1 MNKQR
6 NTTETFST
14 GTNNFPVN
22 HKIFQ
27 TVLGAA
33 QITCVAV
40 VLMFV
45 VSACGSSDEL
55 SESPAVE
62 EVEPTL
68 TASLLEL
75 KLLPYST
82 LDRTPPT
89 TIYDP
94 WGDRNDPWGDILGPD
109 LYEQPVYGFMQDM
122 QERFYPERLPF
133 PDWVERRHQAVE
145 AWELKL
151 PELARHAKSHPGL
164 IDVERIVPLIERH
177 KELNAGAD
185 DDLFIPW
192 PRFEDAKQ
200 GNDFLSLLRILDTPL
215 DQVRALLDE
224 AMVEW
229 RLVEHNCQILPM
241 TMDLLPGRADL
252 TVINDL
258 VSGWW
263 LPGGK
268 ANGVTRCAIWDGDTD
283 PRYGI
288 LGLELSEA
296 AAILANIEEV
306 SSWRLVHENCSYELI
321 PMTNDLRQGR
331 VNLTTTDDVV
341 VHYSIEHID
350 KPDDDLSSVY
360 KLNPQPTCEVE
371 LGSFEDWLDA
381 RK

>member
-1 MNKQR
+1 
-6 NTTETFST
+6 
-14 GTNNFPVN
+14 
-22 HKIFQ
+22 
-27 TVLGAA
+27 
-33 QITCVAV
+33 
-40 VLMFV
+40 MFV

-133 PDWVERRHQAVE
+133 PDWFERRHQAVE

-252 TVINDL
+252 TVINDM

-306 SSWRLVHENCSYELI
+306 SSWRLVHENCSYEPI
-321 PMTNDLRQGR
+321 AMTHDLRQGR

-360 KLNPQPTCEVE
+360 KLNPQPACEVE

>member
-1 MNKQR
+1 
-6 NTTETFST
+6 
-14 GTNNFPVN
+14 
-22 HKIFQ
+22 
-27 TVLGAA
+27 
-33 QITCVAV
+33 
-40 VLMFV
+40 MFV

-55 SESPAVE
+55 SESPAVAMYE
-62 EVEPTL
+62 N
-68 TASLLEL
+68 LE
-75 KLLPYST
+75 
-82 LDRTPPT
+82 RTPTT
-89 TIYDP
+89 TIYNP
-94 WGDRNDPWGDILGPD
+94 WAGYSAPD
-109 LYEQPVYGFMQDM
+109 LWEQPVYGFMQDM

-133 PDWVERRHQAVE
+133 PDWFERRHQAVE

>member
-55 SESPAVE
+55 SESPAVAMYE
-62 EVEPTL
+62 N
-68 TASLLEL
+68 LE
-75 KLLPYST
+75 
-82 LDRTPPT
+82 RTPTT
-89 TIYDP
+89 TIHDP
-94 WGDRNDPWGDILGPD
+94 WGAIPAPD
-109 LYEQPVYGFMQDM
+109 LYEQPTYYYP
-122 QERFYPERLPF
+122 ERFYPERLPF

-306 SSWRLVHENCSYELI
+306 SSWRLVHENCSYEPI
-321 PMTNDLRQGR
+321 AMTHDLRQGR

-360 KLNPQPTCEVE
+360 KLNPQPACEVE

>member
-1 MNKQR
+1 
-6 NTTETFST
+6 
-14 GTNNFPVN
+14 
-22 HKIFQ
+22 
-27 TVLGAA
+27 
-33 QITCVAV
+33 
-40 VLMFV
+40 MFV

-55 SESPAVE
+55 SESPAVA
-62 EVEPTL
+62 EVVPTL

-94 WGDRNDPWGDILGPD
+94 WEGELD
-109 LYEQPVYGFMQDM
+109 LLFNQPTYGWLNMEERYYSDWPAFPEWTEARYE
-122 QERFYPERLPF
+122 
-133 PDWVERRHQAVE
+133 AVE

-241 TMDLLPGRADL
+241 TMDWRPGRADL

-306 SSWRLVHENCSYELI
+306 SSWRLVHENCSYEPI
-321 PMTNDLRQGR
+321 PMTHDLRQGR

-360 KLNPQPTCEVE
+360 KLNPQPACEVE